1 MIVLQCCFLILK
13 STTLADRLTPVD
25 KLVLLVA
32 ALCHDVGHNGRTNS
46 YHISSRTALA
56 ERYNDDSV
64 QENHHASL
72 TFDIL

>member
-13 STTLADRLTPVD
+13 STTLADRLSPVD
-25 KLVLLVA
+25 KLGLLVA

-46 YHISSRTALA
+46 YHISSLA